1 MANLLDLTSQ
11 GDVATISDESK
22 LSQVVLMTPQQLY
35 ELWERQPWQT
45 HTIDFTQ
52 DREDWAGISDEDKD
66 HIVWFLSSFFIGEE
80 RVATQFNGLV
90 GAYESQSEEAFLT
103 TQQVDEARHAQHFN
117 NFYTQVIGYDG
128 SFEDRLERAREDLND
143 AFKVL
148 FDDVL
153 VDANRRLLADPGD
166 MDAKVDFVT
175 TYHMVIEGTLAL
187 TGQDT
192 LTRVFEDR
200 GILPGFLEGFRKIS
214 TDEHRHVAYG
224 TWFLQQKARESPEL
238 ARRITSTLQELIP
251 IAAGVLTPRGYDIG
265 DQYKILGV
273 ASDEVHGFAFQALSR
288 RLKVIGVSLAG
299 APEDGA
305 TTVPA

>member
-1 MANLLDLTSQ
+1 MASLLELTSQ

-45 HTIDFTQ
+45 HTIDFTK
-52 DREDWAGISDEDKD
+52 DREDWAKLSDEDKD

-80 RVATQFNGLV
+80 RVATQFGGLG
-90 GAYESQSEEAFLT
+90 GAYEDQSEEAFLT

-117 NFYTQVIGYDG
+117 NFYTQVVGYDG
-128 SFEDRLERAREDLND
+128 TFEDRLARAREDLND
-143 AFKVL
+143 SFKVL
-148 FDDVL
+148 FDEVL
-153 VDANRRLLADPGD
+153 VDANRRLIANPSD

-192 LTRVFEDR
+192 LTRVFEGR

-214 TDEHRHVAYG
+214 QDEHRHVAYG
-224 TWFLQQKARESPEL
+224 TWFLQQKARQDPAL
-238 ARRITSTLQELIP
+238 AQRIVKTLQELIP
-251 IAAGVLTPRGYDIG
+251 IAAGVLTPLGYDIG
-265 DQYKILGV
+265 EEYEILGV
-273 ASDEVHGFAFQALSR
+273 RSDEVHGFAFQALTR
-288 RLKVIGVSLAG
+288 RLKVIGVSLAP
-299 APEDGA
+299 ASEDA
-305 TTVPA
+305 VVA

>member
-1 MANLLDLTSQ
+1 MANLLELTSQ
-11 GDVATISDESK
+11 GDVATISDESQ
-22 LSQVVLMTPQQLY
+22 LSKVVLMTPQQLY
-35 ELWERQPWQT
+35 ELWERQPWSS

-52 DREDWAGISDEDKD
+52 DRADWAALSDSDKD

-117 NFYTQVIGYDG
+117 NFYREVVGHDG
-128 SFEDRLERAREDLND
+128 TFEERLESARADLND

-153 VDANRRLLADPGD
+153 VSANQRLLADPHD
-166 MDAKVDFVT
+166 LEAKVDFVT

-192 LTRVFEDR
+192 LTRVFQER

-214 TDEHRHVAYG
+214 QDEHRHVAYG
-224 TWFLQQKARESPEL
+224 TWFLQQKARQDPEL
-238 ARRITSTLQELIP
+238 ARRVQQTLAELIP

-265 DQYKILGV
+265 DRYEILGV
-273 ASDEVHGFAFQALSR
+273 GSDEVHGFAFQALSR
-288 RLKVIGVSLAG
+288 RLKVIGVSLAPA
-299 APEDGA
+299 APS
-305 TTVPA
+305 TVP

>member
-1 MANLLDLTSQ
+1 MANLLELTAQ

-52 DREDWAGISDEDKD
+52 DREDWAALGDEDKD

-90 GAYESQSEEAFLT
+90 GAYESQSEEHFLT

-117 NFYTQVIGYDG
+117 NFYTEVVGYDG
-128 SFEDRLERAREDLND
+128 SFEDRLDRAREDLND

-148 FDDVL
+148 FDEVL

-166 MDAKVDFVT
+166 IEAKVDFVT

-192 LTRVFEDR
+192 LTRVFEQR

-214 TDEHRHVAYG
+214 QDEHRHVAYG
-224 TWFLQQKARESPEL
+224 TWFLQQKARQDPQL
-238 ARRITSTLQELIP
+238 AARITRTLQELIP
-251 IAAGVLTPRGYDIG
+251 IAAGVLTPRGFEVGEPYE
-265 DQYKILGV
+265 ILGV
-273 ASDEVHGFAFQALSR
+273 SSDEVHGFAFQALSR
-288 RLKVIGVSLAG
+288 RLKVIGVSLAA
-299 APEDGA
+299 APEDDA
-305 TTVPA
+305 VPA

>member
-1 MANLLDLTSQ
+1 MANLLELTSQ

-35 ELWERQPWQT
+35 ELWERQQWQS
-45 HTIDFTQ
+45 HTIDFAQ
-52 DREDWAGISDEDKD
+52 DREDWAGISDADKD

-103 TQQVDEARHAQHFN
+103 TQQVDEVRHAQHFN

-128 SFEDRLERAREDLND
+128 SFEDRLDRAREDLND

-166 MDAKVDFVT
+166 LDAKVDFVT

-187 TGQDT
+187 AGQDT
-192 LTRVFEDR
+192 LTRVFEER

-214 TDEHRHVAYG
+214 QDEHRHVAYG
-224 TWFLQQKARESPEL
+224 TWFLQQKARESP
-238 ARRITSTLQELIP
+238 AFAHRITKTLQELIP
-251 IAAGVLTPRGYDIG
+251 IAAGVLTPRGYEVG
-265 DQYKILGV
+265 ESYEILGV
-273 ASDEVHGFAFQALSR
+273 SSDEVHGFAFQALTR
-288 RLKVIGVSLAG
+288 RLKVIGVSLAA
-299 APEDGA
+299 APEDDA
-305 TTVPA
+305 VPA

>member
-1 MANLLDLTSQ
+1 MASLLELTSQ

-52 DREDWAGISDEDKD
+52 DREDWANLSGEDKD

-80 RVATQFNGLV
+80 RVATQFGGLV
-90 GAYESQSEEAFLT
+90 GAYEGQSEEAFLT

-117 NFYTQVIGYDG
+117 NFYTQVVGYDG
-128 SFEDRLERAREDLND
+128 TFEDRLDRAREDLNES
-143 AFKVL
+143 FKVL
-148 FDDVL
+148 FDEVL
-153 VDANRRLLADPGD
+153 VDANRRLLADPAD
-166 MDAKVDFVT
+166 MEAKVDFVT

-214 TDEHRHVAYG
+214 QDEHRHVAYG
-224 TWFLQQKARESPEL
+224 TWFLQQKARQDPAL
-238 ARRITSTLQELIP
+238 AQRIVKTLQELIP
-251 IAAGVLTPRGYDIG
+251 IAAGVLTPRGFEVGEEYE
-265 DQYKILGV
+265 ILGV
-273 ASDEVHGFAFQALSR
+273 RSDEVHGFAFQALTR
-288 RLKVIGVSLAG
+288 RLKVIGVSLAP
-299 APEDGA
+299 AAEDA
-305 TTVPA
+305 VPA

>member
-1 MANLLDLTSQ
+1 MASLLELTSQ
-11 GDVATISDESK
+11 GDVGTISDESK

-52 DREDWAGISDEDKD
+52 DREDWAAISDEDKD

-90 GAYESQSEEAFLT
+90 GAYEGQSEEAFLT

-128 SFEDRLERAREDLND
+128 SFEERLDRARQDLND
-143 AFKVL
+143 SFKVL

-153 VDANRRLLADPGD
+153 VDANRRLLADPTD
-166 MDAKVDFVT
+166 IEAKVDYVT

-192 LTRVFEDR
+192 LTRVFEER

-214 TDEHRHVAYG
+214 QDEHRHVAYG
-224 TWFLQQKARESPEL
+224 TWFLQQKARQDPAL
-238 ARRITSTLQELIP
+238 AKRIVKTLQELIP
-251 IAAGVLTPRGYDIG
+251 IAAGVRTPRGFDVGEPYE
-265 DQYKILGV
+265 ILGV
-273 ASDEVHGFAFQALSR
+273 SSDAVHGFAFQALTR
-288 RLKVIGVSLAG
+288 RLKVIGVSLAPV
-299 APEDGA
+299 PEDA
-305 TTVPA
+305 VPA

>member
-11 GDVATISDESK
+11 GDVATISDESQ
-22 LSQVVLMTPQQLY
+22 LSKVVLMTPQQLY
-35 ELWERQPWQT
+35 ELWERQPWQS

-52 DREDWAGISDEDKD
+52 DRADWAALPDAVKD
-66 HIVWFLSSFFIGEE
+66 DIVWFLSSFFIGEE

-90 GAYESQSEEAFLT
+90 GAYESQSEEHFLT

-117 NFYTQVIGYDG
+117 RFYEQVVGYDG
-128 SFEDRLERAREDLND
+128 SFEDRLDRARADLTEP
-143 AFKVL
+143 FKIL

-153 VDANRRLLADPGD
+153 VDANRRLLADPAD
-166 MDAKVDFVT
+166 VEAKVDFVT

-192 LTRVFEDR
+192 LTRVFERD

-224 TWFLQQKARESPEL
+224 TWFLQQKAKDPALR
-238 ARRITSTLQELIP
+238 RRIQQRLAELIP
-251 IAAGVLTPRGYDIG
+251 IAAGVLTPRGYEVG
-265 DQYKILGV
+265 EEYEVLGV
-273 ASDEVHGFAFQALSR
+273 RSDEVHGFAFQALTR
-288 RLKVIGVSLAG
+288 RLKVIGVSLAP
-299 APEDGA
+299 AEEEA
-305 TTVPA
+305 VPV

>member
-1 MANLLDLTSQ
+1 MANLLELTSQ

-22 LSQVVLMTPQQLY
+22 LSSVVLMTPQQLY
-35 ELWERQPWQT
+35 ELWERQPWQS

-52 DREDWAGISDEDKD
+52 DREDWAAISDEDKD

-103 TQQVDEARHAQHFN
+103 TQQVDEVRHAQHFN

-153 VDANRRLLADPGD
+153 VDANRRLLADPSD
-166 MDAKVDFVT
+166 IEAKVDFVT

-192 LTRVFEDR
+192 LTRVFEER

-214 TDEHRHVAYG
+214 QDEHRHVAYG
-224 TWFLQQKARESPEL
+224 TWFLQQKARASPEL
-238 ARRITSTLQELIP
+238 AARITKTLQELIP
-251 IAAGVLTPRGYDIG
+251 IAAGVLTPRGYEVG
-265 DQYKILGV
+265 ESYEILGV
-273 ASDEVHGFAFQALSR
+273 SSDEVHGFAFQALSR
-288 RLKVIGVSLAG
+288 RLKVIGVSLAP
-299 APEDGA
+299 APEDDA
-305 TTVPA
+305 VPA

>member
-1 MANLLDLTSQ
+1 MASLLELTSQ

-52 DREDWAGISDEDKD
+52 DREDWANLSDEDKD
-66 HIVWFLSSFFIGEE
+66 QIVWFLSSFFIGEE
-80 RVATQFNGLV
+80 RVATQFGGLV
-90 GAYESQSEEAFLT
+90 GAYEGQSEEAFLT

-117 NFYTQVIGYDG
+117 NFYTQVVGYDG
-128 SFEDRLERAREDLND
+128 SFEDRLARAREDLND

-148 FDDVL
+148 FDEVL
-153 VDANRRLLADPGD
+153 VDANRRLLADPSD
-166 MDAKVDFVT
+166 MEAKVDFVT

-192 LTRVFEDR
+192 LTRVFEGR

-214 TDEHRHVAYG
+214 QDEHRHVAYG
-224 TWFLQQKARESPEL
+224 TWFLQQKARQDPAL
-238 ARRITSTLQELIP
+238 AQRIVKTLQELIP
-251 IAAGVLTPRGYDIG
+251 IAAGVLTPRGFEVGEEYE
-265 DQYKILGV
+265 ILGV
-273 ASDEVHGFAFQALSR
+273 RSDEVHGFAFQALTR
-288 RLKVIGVSLAG
+288 RLKVIGVSLAP
-299 APEDGA
+299 ATEDA
-305 TTVPA
+305 VPA

>member
-1 MANLLDLTSQ
+1 MANLLELTAQ

-35 ELWERQPWQT
+35 ELWERQPWQS

-52 DREDWAGISDEDKD
+52 DREDWAALGDEDKD

-90 GAYESQSEEAFLT
+90 GAYETQSEEHFLT

-117 NFYTQVIGYDG
+117 NFYTQVVGYDG
-128 SFEDRLERAREDLND
+128 SFEDRLDRAREDLND

-166 MDAKVDFVT
+166 IDAKVDFVT
-175 TYHMVIEGTLAL
+175 TYHMIIEGTLAL

-192 LTRVFEDR
+192 LTRVFEQR
-200 GILPGFLEGFRKIS
+200 GILPGFLEGFRRIS
-214 TDEHRHVAYG
+214 QDEHRHVAYG
-224 TWFLQQKARESPEL
+224 TWFLQQKARQDPAL
-238 ARRITSTLQELIP
+238 AARITKTLQELIP
-251 IAAGVLTPRGYDIG
+251 IAAGVLTPHGFEVGEPYE
-265 DQYKILGV
+265 ILGV
-273 ASDEVHGFAFQALSR
+273 SSDEVHGFAFQALSR
-288 RLKVIGVSLAG
+288 RLKVIGVSLAA
-299 APEDGA
+299 APEDDA
-305 TTVPA
+305 VPA